1 MASPVVSDDEMEE
14 RVGALLQAGVLV
26 ASVLVALGG
35 IVFLAKYGRTA
46 PHHETFSGEP
56 SDLKSIGGIVTAAAT
71 LRGRGLIQLGILVLL
86 ATPVARVA
94 FSLYA
99 FVRQRDV
106 TYIVITGFVLVLLLG
121 SLFQIWAAI

>member
-1 MASPVVSDDEMEE
+1 MASPVVSDDEVEA

-26 ASVLVALGG
+26 ASALVALGG
-35 IVFLAKYGRTA
+35 IVFLLKYGHTA

-56 SDLKSIGGIVTAAAT
+56 SDLRSIGGIVNAAAR

-94 FSLYA
+94 FSLYT
-99 FVRQRDV
+99 FVRQRDG

>member
-1 MASPVVSDDEMEE
+1 MASPVASDDQVEE

-35 IVFLAKYGRTA
+35 IVFLVKYGTTA

-56 SDLKSIGGIVTAAAT
+56 SDLRSIGGIVKAAAG

-94 FSLYA
+94 FSLYT
-99 FVRQRDV
+99 FIRQRDR
-106 TYIVITGFVLVLLLG
+106 TYVLITGFVLVLLLG
-121 SLFQIWAAI
+121 SLFQLWAAI

>member
-1 MASPVVSDDEMEE
+1 MASPVVSDDEVEA
-14 RVGALLQAGVLV
+14 RVGALLQAGVLL
-26 ASVLVALGG
+26 ASALVTLGG
-35 IVFLAKYGRTA
+35 IVFLLKYGNTA

-56 SDLKSIGGIVTAAAT
+56 SDLRSIGGIVNAAAR

-94 FSLYA
+94 FSLYT
-99 FVRQRDV
+99 FVRQRDG

>member
-1 MASPVVSDDEMEE
+1 MASPVVSDDDVEE

-26 ASVLVALGG
+26 ASALVALGG
-35 IVFLAKYGRTA
+35 IVFLVKYGGTA

-56 SDLKSIGGIVTAAAT
+56 SDLRSIGGIVTAAAR

-94 FSLYA
+94 FSLYT
-99 FVRQRDV
+99 FIRQRDG